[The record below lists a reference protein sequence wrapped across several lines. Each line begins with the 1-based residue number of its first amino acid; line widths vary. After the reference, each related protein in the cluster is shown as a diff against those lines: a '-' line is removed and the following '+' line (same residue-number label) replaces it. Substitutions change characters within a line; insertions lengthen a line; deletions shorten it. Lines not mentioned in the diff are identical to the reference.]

1 MHIIVHMGQHPAKL
15 VLLAL
20 PATMSLG
27 ACSLIY
33 SPSNLPDVVDAPID
47 GPPDVVRENLKLER
61 VSPTVL
67 LEGQGANGGR
77 PAILVIH
84 GSDIA
89 PDATVSL
96 TAHAGEANSPSYM
109 IDNVKAVVSGDHTII
124 AVPITLNV
132 DANIGASPPATSPM
146 IRLDVTVTQPGAPAP
161 VTLSE
166 VEGGPVLTLQG
177 LDELTGTPTLMTD
190 VEHVYSRVSV
200 TSIAANANAIAPLII
215 RSTSSIEITGTGTL
229 SLNAAGEKPGPG
241 GFAGG
246 NGGMGALGAPGMAG
260 RGPGAGQP
268 NGGGAGFSTAGGAGA
283 SASTAGLPAGDA
295 ALTTLESPN
304 RGSGG
309 AGGAGGIINIEGGR
323 GGGGGGSIELTAAGD
338 LTVAGK
344 IEAKGAGGTTASN
357 TTGGG
362 GSGGVILLRAGG
374 TLAVQSVDAS
384 GGPGGNNAGA
394 GAAGRIRV
402 DSPSRTLP
410 MSSTPAVGYRGPML
424 VATTP
429 LTVDKPTPKVTVAGQ
444 ASSTFKYTI
453 EDGMGRTL
461 GPFENTIGATGE
473 LSFDLAMPLTR
484 GFNRICTLVTGVSIR
499 REEAESCI
507 TLAYVP

>member
-1 MHIIVHMGQHPAKL
+1 MGQHMAKL
-15 VLLAL
+15 ILLAL
-20 PATMSLG
+20 PATASLG

-33 SPSNLPDVVDAPID
+33 SPSNLPDLVDAPTD
-47 GPPDVVRENLKLER
+47 APPEVVRENLKLER

-96 TAHAGEANSPSYM
+96 KAHEGEVNSPSYT

-132 DANIGASPPATSPM
+132 DANIGEAPPATGRM

-166 VEGGPVLTLQG
+166 VEGGPALTLQG
-177 LDELTGTPTLMTD
+177 LDELSGTPVLATD
-190 VEHVYSRVSV
+190 IEHVYSRVSV
-200 TSIAANANAIAPLII
+200 TSVSAAPSSMAPLII

-229 SLNAAGEKPGPG
+229 SLNAVGDTAGPG

-246 NGGMGALGAPGMAG
+246 RGGEGALGAAG
-260 RGPGAGQP
+260 KAGQGPGAGQP
-268 NGGGAGFSTAGGAGA
+268 NGGGAGFSTAGGMGAGG
-283 SASTAGLPAGDA
+283 SAGGLPVGDA
-295 ALTTLESPN
+295 ALTTLAIPN

-309 AGGAGGIINIEGGR
+309 AGGAGGILSIEGGR

-338 LTVAGK
+338 LTVAGT
-344 IEAKGAGGTTASN
+344 IEAKGSGGTTAN
-357 TTGGG
+357 GTTGGG

-374 TLAVQSVDAS
+374 TLDVQSVDVS

-402 DSPSRTLP
+402 DSPSGTLP
-410 MSSTPAVGYRGPML
+410 TMSTPAVGYRGPML
-424 VATTP
+424 VTSTP
-429 LTVDKPTPKVTVAGQ
+429 MTVNKPTPNVRVAGQ

-473 LSFDLAMPLTR
+473 LSFDLAMPLSR
-484 GFNRICTLVTGVSIR
+484 GFNRICTLVTGVTIR
-499 REEAESCI
+499 REEAENCI